1 LPDAALIDNHSQNYL
16 ESPPLRLTALAR
28 NQPAY
33 VDTVDWEA
41 MSASDGRRL
50 RELGL
55 CEGAS
60 IELLHRAGFTGRG
73 AYACRVGR
81 MTIAMRA
88 AHADAIAV
96 RTGPSASESED
107 TRASGVDAAS

>member
-1 LPDAALIDNHSQNYL
+1 M
-16 ESPPLRLTALAR
+16 RLTSLAR
-28 NQPAY
+28 NHPAY
-33 VDTVDWEA
+33 VDSVDWA
-41 MSASDGRRL
+41 ALPDADGKRL

-60 IELLHRAGFTGRG
+60 IELLHRAGILGWLLHRLGFTQGARRG

-88 AHADAIAV
+88 AHAAAIGV
-96 RTGPSASESED
+96 RTGPAPAQGPDSE
-107 TRASGVDAAS
+107 A

>member
-1 LPDAALIDNHSQNYL
+1 
-16 ESPPLRLTALAR
+16 LRLTSLDR
-28 NQPAY
+28 NRAAY
-33 VDTVDWEA
+33 VDKVDWSA
-41 MSASDGRRL
+41 MPDADGRRL

-88 AHADAIAV
+88 DHAAAIAV
-96 RTGPSASESED
+96 RTGPAP
-107 TRASGVDAAS
+107 ANGPDAEA

>member
-1 LPDAALIDNHSQNYL
+1 M
-16 ESPPLRLTALAR
+16 RLTSLDR
-28 NQPAY
+28 NRPAY
-33 VDTVDWEA
+33 VDSVDW
-41 MSASDGRRL
+41 SALPDADGKRL

-88 AHADAIAV
+88 DHAAAIAV
-96 RTGPSASESED
+96 RTGPAP
-107 TRASGVDAAS
+107 TNGPDAEA

>member
-1 LPDAALIDNHSQNYL
+1 
-16 ESPPLRLTALAR
+16 LRLTSLDR
-28 NQPAY
+28 NRPAY
-33 VDTVDWEA
+33 VDSVDWSA
-41 MSASDGRRL
+41 MPDADGKRL

-73 AYACRVGR
+73 AYSCQVGR

-88 AHADAIAV
+88 AHADAISV
-96 RTGPSASESED
+96 RTGPAPK
-107 TRASGVDAAS
+107 SGPDIEA

>member
-1 LPDAALIDNHSQNYL
+1 M
-16 ESPPLRLTALAR
+16 RLTALPQ
-28 NQPAY
+28 NLPAY
-33 VDTVDWEA
+33 VDSVDWSA
-41 MSASDGRRL
+41 MPDTDGKRL

-55 CEGAS
+55 YEGAT

-88 AHADAIAV
+88 THARAIEV
-96 RTGPSASESED
+96 ITGPTPA
-107 TRASGVDAAS
+107 VDA

>member
-1 LPDAALIDNHSQNYL
+1 M
-16 ESPPLRLTALAR
+16 RLNALAR
-28 NQPAY
+28 NRPAY
-33 VDTVDWEA
+33 VDSVDWAA
-41 MSASDGRRL
+41 MPASDGRRL

-88 AHADAIAV
+88 AHAAAVTV
-96 RTGPSASESED
+96 RTGPAAED
-107 TRASGVDAAS
+107 APAAEDGLDPG

>member
-1 LPDAALIDNHSQNYL
+1 M
-16 ESPPLRLTALAR
+16 RLTTLAR
-28 NQPAY
+28 NLPAY
-33 VDTVDWEA
+33 VDSVDWA
-41 MSASDGRRL
+41 ALPPADGKRL

-81 MTIAMRA
+81 MTVAMRA
-88 AHADAIAV
+88 VHAAAIAV
-96 RTGPSASESED
+96 RTGPKPDNGPDWEA
-107 TRASGVDAAS
+107 

>member
-1 LPDAALIDNHSQNYL
+1 M
-16 ESPPLRLTALAR
+16 RLTSLDR
-28 NQPAY
+28 NRPAY
-33 VDTVDWEA
+33 VDSVDW
-41 MSASDGRRL
+41 SAISDADGSRL

-81 MTIAMRA
+81 MTVAMRA
-88 AHADAIAV
+88 SHAAAIAV
-96 RTGPSASESED
+96 RTGPAPES
-107 TRASGVDAAS
+107 GPDAEA